1 MKNLLLFLVIT
12 TFFGFCGCDL
22 GFNQEAPNSANPEGT
37 WQWPFPSST
46 NLGDENTEK
55 SAKVENGRIEIFEEI
70 TDETFFRII
79 RQLDAC
85 EVDSQ
90 VKEIQI
96 FIYSPGGSAVATFAI
111 CDAIRNSTKPVAT
124 ISLGFAAS
132 GAAMI
137 LASGTKGKRYG
148 TKYGDIMIH
157 RPYTVIWGYFRREDL
172 AKEAKE
178 MEKLENKLYDLIA
191 EYTGKSVE
199 EIKDALKEENWLNV
213 NEAIKF
219 GLIDKVW
226 RGKKSK

>member
-1 MKNLLLFLVIT
+1 MKRILLFLVIT
-12 TFFGFCGCDL
+12 AFFGFYGCDF
-22 GFNQEAPNSANPEGT
+22 GYNREAPSSANSEGT
-37 WQWPFPSST
+37 WQWPFPAST
-46 NLGDENTEK
+46 NLGSEK

-70 TDETFFRII
+70 TDETFFKVTK
-79 RQLDAC
+79 QLDAC

-111 CDAIRNSTKPVAT
+111 CDAINNSTKPVAT

-157 RPYTVIWGYFRREDL
+157 RPYTFVQGYIRREDL
-172 AKEAKE
+172 EKEAKE
-178 MEKLENKLYDLIA
+178 MEKLENKLYDLMA
-191 EYTGKSVE
+191 EYTGKTVE
-199 EIKDALKEENWLNV
+199 EIKASVKEDNWMNV